1 MTRRR
6 LSGARASLSAHGQVL
21 EFHAG
26 LRVER
31 SLCAPKLR
39 SAPELAS
46 SHRRKILRQTCSLP
60 KGVGEVG
67 KSNEGEE
74 GGKERGK
81 EDCYVAPRCR
91 EGFDGQRKQNATTKT
106 INRCVSLIHCFLH
119 YPHQNYP
126 FTLCLCRLEETRRL
140 HCRLFSL
147 LEMRQL
153 FWPFALVA
161 VVPFMP
167 FRATAHFMAAERESG
182 RAGEPFLLACYHAP
196 AD

>member
-1 MTRRR
+1 MGDVSATEGTLILFAPLLPSLHSLPLHSDSFIPTNPQIGSKMPLIFDTAPLPARRGRR

-46 SHRRKILRQTCSLP
+46 PHRRKILRQTCSLP

-74 GGKERGK
+74 GGKEG
-81 EDCYVAPRCR
+81 
-91 EGFDGQRKQNATTKT
+91 
-106 INRCVSLIHCFLH
+106 
-119 YPHQNYP
+119 
-126 FTLCLCRLEETRRL
+126 RR
-140 HCRLFSL
+140 RIV
-147 LEMRQL
+147 M
-153 FWPFALVA
+153 
-161 VVPFMP
+161 
-167 FRATAHFMAAERESG
+167 
-182 RAGEPFLLACYHAP
+182 
-196 AD
+196 